1 MTAATKV
8 RGPWAMPDASVVL
21 SADAPRVDWLD
32 MRRRGIG
39 GSDAS
44 TVVGVNRYSSRFE
57 LWLDKTGRLEEREA
71 SARME
76 AGTRLEPVL
85 RSWFTDKTGIAIRRQ
100 GLARSKRNPIQ
111 QVSLDGLTEDGGIF
125 EGKTTG
131 WHMAEE
137 WEDDQVS
144 DHAEIQSQ
152 HALAVT
158 GRSHAWVAVL
168 IDGWDFQVRRVDRN
182 DSLIETLT
190 TMELEF
196 WDRHIVGDTEPP
208 ITAPVD
214 LNIVKKRYPTVEQA
228 DVQVHPGLFR
238 DLAAALADIKAA
250 EKAATAEKKT
260 IEAQLR
266 NMIGD
271 AGEAYIGDE
280 KVATLHTTERGGYT
294 VEPTSFRT
302 LRIVTKKAGK

>member
-1 MTAATKV
+1 MTATKQ
-8 RGPWAMPDASVVL
+8 RGPWAMPDATVVL
-21 SADAPRVDWLD
+21 PADAPRVDWLD

-44 TVVGVNRYSSRFE
+44 TVAGVNRYSSRFE
-57 LWLDKTGRLEEREA
+57 LWLDKTGRLEERVA

-85 RSWFTDKTGIAIRRQ
+85 RGWFTDKTGITVRRQ
-100 GLARSKRNPIQ
+100 GLTRSKAHPIQ

-131 WHMAEE
+131 WYLADE
-137 WEDDQVS
+137 WDDDQVS

-168 IDGWDFQVRRVDRN
+168 IDGWDFQIRRVDRN
-182 DSLIETLT
+182 QGLIDLLT
-190 TMELEF
+190 DMELDF
-196 WDRHIVGDTEPP
+196 WDRYILGDVEPP
-208 ITAPVD
+208 ITAPAD
-214 LNIVKKRYPTVEQA
+214 LDIVKRRYPQVEQD
-228 DVQVHPGLFR
+228 DVQVSPALFR
-238 DLAAALADIKAA
+238 ELAEQLAAAKAV
-250 EKAATAEKKT
+250 EKATVATKKT

-271 AGEAYIGDE
+271 AGDAYIGDE
-280 KVATLHTTERGGYT
+280 KVATLHTIERGGYT
-294 VEPTSFRT
+294 VDPTSFRQ
-302 LRIVTKKAGK
+302 LRIITPSKGRK